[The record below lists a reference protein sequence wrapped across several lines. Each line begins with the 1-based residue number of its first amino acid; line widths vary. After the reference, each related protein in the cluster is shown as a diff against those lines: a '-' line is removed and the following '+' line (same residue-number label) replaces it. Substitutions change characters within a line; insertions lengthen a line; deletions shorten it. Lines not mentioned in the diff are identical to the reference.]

1 MKKIIFWLASLSVFM
16 LSCDDPSSSESAEIA
31 NLKQKLPTLEPDQA
45 LMKIMVGNQDFYA
58 ENLPFKTNVLLLPQ
72 SFKVGFLNKA
82 GSNVEME
89 MIRDGWF
96 EQKPIDFALT
106 NGTVGESGG
115 DQVIVMIG
123 KLIDK
128 AGLRGEGYFLV
139 NGKIEVPELNRE
151 LIIIV
156 FAGNLVK
163 PGVAN
168 IVENYI
174 PVKGW
179 IVVKEPDFTSQ
190 SSPEL
195 LKKIDEK

>member
-1 MKKIIFWLASLSVFM
+1 MKRNIFWLVFWSVLV
-16 LSCDDPSSSESAEIA
+16 LSCASPNSSEHPEITD
-31 NLKQKLPTLEPDQA
+31 LKQKLPTLEPDQA
-45 LMKIMVGNQDFYA
+45 LMKVLVGEGDFYA

-72 SFKVGFLNKA
+72 SLKLGFLNKE

-89 MIRDGWF
+89 MIADNWF
-96 EQKPIDFALT
+96 ERKPIAFTLA

-128 AGLRGEGYFLV
+128 AGLQGRGYFLV
-139 NGKIEVPELNRE
+139 NGKIEVPELSRQ
-151 LIIIV
+151 LITIA
-156 FAGNLVK
+156 FEGNLVK
-163 PGVAN
+163 PGQASAP
-168 IVENYI
+168 ENYV

-179 IVVKEPDFTSQ
+179 IVVKTPDFTSQ

-195 LKKIDEK
+195 LKKMDED